1 MSLLRWKNAITSA
14 PVLNNLIKFP
24 SGSASTIWMSPSAV
38 EVVLIDSVSSV
49 RALFAEREDL
59 FLPDWPDSPNTG
71 DTGGEMFSLT
81 KNGKKIVLYK
91 TGPNKSR
98 FLLDHECCL
107 HYHSSSNYL
116 SLGVGWSV
124 DNSHQSCLYL
134 LSSPSSSFLY
144 ADNSASRASFTPIK
158 SS

>member
-1 MSLLRWKNAITSA
+1 MLEERNYLSSSVEQLDKVSLRISF
-14 PVLNNLIKFP
+14 NNLNVP
-24 SGSASTIWMSPSAV
+24 LSSGGCAYWFSFFSACPFC
-38 EVVLIDSVSSV
+38 
-49 RALFAEREDL
+49 RARRPLPAWLTRFAKHRWRWRWDVQ
-59 FLPDWPDSPNTG
+59 PDKKW
-71 DTGGEMFSLT
+71 
-81 KNGKKIVLYK
+81 KKIVLYK
-91 TGPNKSR
+91 TGPKKSR

>member
-1 MSLLRWKNAITSA
+1 MSLLCWKNAITSA

-71 DTGGEMFSLT
+71 DAGGEMFSLT
-81 KNGKKIVLYK
+81 KNGKKLFCIKLVQK
-91 TGPNKSR
+91 NQ
-98 FLLDHECCL
+98 D
-107 HYHSSSNYL
+107 
-116 SLGVGWSV
+116 
-124 DNSHQSCLYL
+124 SC
-134 LSSPSSSFLY
+134 
-144 ADNSASRASFTPIK
+144 
-158 SS
+158 